1 MDYGINYEM
10 RQRGVNAQAYLAR
23 QDRERGKALKAQRRF
38 IIVNAVVALA
48 VLRAQR
54 RIVAAYF
61 AAAIAVCV
69 AGMAVVGAFYPSA
82 DYHHGEYLASV
93 YGGR

>member
-48 VLRAQR
+48 VLTACMV
-54 RIVAAYF
+54 I
-61 AAAIAVCV
+61 
-69 AGMAVVGAFYPSA
+69 VGAFYPSS